1 MKDNKNEYHFLSG
14 GGEMGK
20 LIRAKDWSKTP
31 LGDPKDWPSSLRTM
45 VSVMLNNPF
54 GMYIAWG
61 KEYTQLYNDGYRPIL
76 GSTKHP
82 QALGIGTR
90 ETFSEIWHIIGSM
103 FKGVMEGQPVGFPD
117 FMLPLNRNGY
127 VETCYFDF
135 SYSPIRQE
143 NGEVGG
149 VLVTVIETTLKKK
162 AEAELIESEQRLQ
175 FAIEAAE
182 MGTFD
187 YNPLSKKY
195 TVNHRII
202 DWFGLNPNKP
212 SDLKEVIYMVAEKDR
227 EKVIKAYKE
236 ALNYELGG
244 MYDIVCTL
252 IHPISKIERII
263 RAKGKASFNDEKIA
277 YRFNGTIQE
286 ITEQYK
292 VEKEKEKLIA
302 IIESSEEFICLAR
315 MDFSTQYINPAAL
328 EMLGWDNYEGRFLI
342 DCVYPDDRAFA
353 TTVLSEFVEK
363 GSFQHEIRFWN
374 ERTGVPFWLQWNGF
388 ALKEL
393 PSDKVIGLASVSPN
407 ITERKKTEEQRQIS
421 ETNLRLM
428 IHQAPVAIA
437 ILRSPDYIV
446 EIANSK
452 TLELWGRTEEEVMNK
467 PILEAM
473 FELQSQGIKALLDD
487 VYTTGNRFSSTELP
501 VQIFR
506 NGKLDLRYINFSYEP
521 FYDADGKIDGIMP
534 VGFDVTEHV
543 LSRQKIE
550 ANEEKLNIVINASE
564 LGIWEYNIKTTDVIY
579 SAHCSRILGFEGK
592 TDLNHLTLISHFHP
606 DDLTVR
612 RDAFLKSFETGYINY
627 EARVIWEDKSIHWI
641 ESKGKVFYNS
651 NHEPERLLGTL
662 RDITD
667 EKKIQQQLQERE
679 QKFRLL
685 ADSMPQHV
693 WTSDTEGVL
702 DYFNQSVLNYS
713 GLTLEKI
720 LKDGWLQIVH
730 PDDREENIRLWIDA
744 ITTGKDFLFE
754 HRFRRYDGVYRW
766 QLSRAIPQKDENGK
780 IQRWVGT
787 STDIQEQKIFATEL
801 EKKVSERTRELE
813 QKNIDLD
820 KMNKELQAFAY
831 ISSHDLQEPLR
842 KIQTFASRI
851 VEKEEHN
858 LSDIGKDYFKRM
870 KSAADRM
877 QTLIQDLLVYS
888 RTNTSERKFELIE
901 LKDLMEEIKRDI
913 KEEIEQKQG
922 VIEIL
927 ETCPVKMINFQLKQ
941 LLLNLISNSLK
952 FSNSLNPPHI
962 TISCET
968 HIGKKFQ
975 NVKLIPDKEYCHIR
989 ISDNGIGF
997 EQKYSE
1003 KIFELFQRLNTKDKY
1018 IGTGIGLAIVKRIVE
1033 NHGGTI
1039 TAKGEINK
1047 GATFDIYIPTI

>member
-127 VETCYFDF
+127 IENCYFDF
-135 SYSPIRQE
+135 SYSPIRRE

-162 AEAELIESEQRLQ
+162 AEVELIESEQRLQ

-212 SDLKEVIYMVAEKDR
+212 SDLKEVIYMIAEKDR

-421 ETNLRLM
+421 ETNLRLI

-579 SAHCSRILGFEGK
+579 SAHCSKILGFEGK

-927 ETCPVKMINFQLKQ
+927 ETCPVKMINFQLRQ

>member
-1 MKDNKNEYHFLSG
+1 MKDNINEYHFLSG

-127 VETCYFDF
+127 IENCYFDF
-135 SYSPIRQE
+135 SYSPIRRE

-162 AEAELIESEQRLQ
+162 AEVELIESEQRLQ

-353 TTVLSEFVEK
+353 TAVLSEFVEK

-421 ETNLRLM
+421 ETNLRLI

-579 SAHCSRILGFEGK
+579 SAHCSKILGFEGK

>member
-421 ETNLRLM
+421 ETNLRLI

-579 SAHCSRILGFEGK
+579 SAHCSKILGFEGK

>member
-1 MKDNKNEYHFLSG
+1 M
-14 GGEMGK
+14 
-20 LIRAKDWSKTP
+20 
-31 LGDPKDWPSSLRTM
+31 
-45 VSVMLNNPF
+45 
-54 GMYIAWG
+54 
-61 KEYTQLYNDGYRPIL
+61 
-76 GSTKHP
+76 
-82 QALGIGTR
+82 
-90 ETFSEIWHIIGSM
+90 
-103 FKGVMEGQPVGFPD
+103 
-117 FMLPLNRNGY
+117 
-127 VETCYFDF
+127 
-135 SYSPIRQE
+135 
-143 NGEVGG
+143 
-149 VLVTVIETTLKKK
+149 
-162 AEAELIESEQRLQ
+162 
-175 FAIEAAE
+175 
-182 MGTFD
+182 
-187 YNPLSKKY
+187 
-195 TVNHRII
+195 NHRII

-421 ETNLRLM
+421 ETNLRLI

-579 SAHCSRILGFEGK
+579 SAHCSKILGFEGK

-693 WTSDTEGVL
+693 WTSDTEGML

-952 FSNSLNPPHI
+952 FSNPLNPPHI

-968 HIGKKFQ
+968 HIGKKFK

-1003 KIFELFQRLNTKDKY
+1003 KIFELFQRLNAKDKY

-1033 NHGGTI
+1033 NHGGII

>member
-1 MKDNKNEYHFLSG
+1 MKDNINEYHFLSG

-127 VETCYFDF
+127 IENCYFDF
-135 SYSPIRQE
+135 SYSPIRRE

-421 ETNLRLM
+421 ETNLRLI

-579 SAHCSRILGFEGK
+579 SAHCSKILGFEGK

>member
-1 MKDNKNEYHFLSG
+1 MKDNINEYHFLSG

-127 VETCYFDF
+127 IENCYFDF
-135 SYSPIRQE
+135 SYSPIRRE

-162 AEAELIESEQRLQ
+162 AEVELIESEQRLQ

-353 TTVLSEFVEK
+353 TAVLSEFVEK

-421 ETNLRLM
+421 ETNLRLI

-579 SAHCSRILGFEGK
+579 SAHCSKILGFEGK

-952 FSNSLNPPHI
+952 FSNPLNPPHI

-968 HIGKKFQ
+968 HLGKKFQ

-1003 KIFELFQRLNTKDKY
+1003 KIFELFQRLNAKDKY

>member
-1 MKDNKNEYHFLSG
+1 MKDNINEYHFLSG

-127 VETCYFDF
+127 IENCYFDF
-135 SYSPIRQE
+135 SYSPIRRE

-162 AEAELIESEQRLQ
+162 AEVELIESEQRLQ

-353 TTVLSEFVEK
+353 TAVLSEFVEK

-421 ETNLRLM
+421 ETNLRLI

-564 LGIWEYNIKTTDVIY
+564 LGIW
-579 SAHCSRILGFEGK
+579 
-592 TDLNHLTLISHFHP
+592 
-606 DDLTVR
+606 
-612 RDAFLKSFETGYINY
+612 
-627 EARVIWEDKSIHWI
+627 
-641 ESKGKVFYNS
+641 
-651 NHEPERLLGTL
+651 
-662 RDITD
+662 
-667 EKKIQQQLQERE
+667 
-679 QKFRLL
+679 
-685 ADSMPQHV
+685 
-693 WTSDTEGVL
+693 
-702 DYFNQSVLNYS
+702 
-713 GLTLEKI
+713 
-720 LKDGWLQIVH
+720 
-730 PDDREENIRLWIDA
+730 
-744 ITTGKDFLFE
+744 
-754 HRFRRYDGVYRW
+754 
-766 QLSRAIPQKDENGK
+766 
-780 IQRWVGT
+780 
-787 STDIQEQKIFATEL
+787 
-801 EKKVSERTRELE
+801 
-813 QKNIDLD
+813 
-820 KMNKELQAFAY
+820 
-831 ISSHDLQEPLR
+831 
-842 KIQTFASRI
+842 
-851 VEKEEHN
+851 
-858 LSDIGKDYFKRM
+858 
-870 KSAADRM
+870 
-877 QTLIQDLLVYS
+877 
-888 RTNTSERKFELIE
+888 
-901 LKDLMEEIKRDI
+901 
-913 KEEIEQKQG
+913 
-922 VIEIL
+922 
-927 ETCPVKMINFQLKQ
+927 
-941 LLLNLISNSLK
+941 
-952 FSNSLNPPHI
+952 
-962 TISCET
+962 
-968 HIGKKFQ
+968 
-975 NVKLIPDKEYCHIR
+975 
-989 ISDNGIGF
+989 
-997 EQKYSE
+997 
-1003 KIFELFQRLNTKDKY
+1003 
-1018 IGTGIGLAIVKRIVE
+1018 
-1033 NHGGTI
+1033 
-1039 TAKGEINK
+1039 
-1047 GATFDIYIPTI
+1047 

>member
-1 MKDNKNEYHFLSG
+1 M
-14 GGEMGK
+14 
-20 LIRAKDWSKTP
+20 
-31 LGDPKDWPSSLRTM
+31 
-45 VSVMLNNPF
+45 
-54 GMYIAWG
+54 
-61 KEYTQLYNDGYRPIL
+61 
-76 GSTKHP
+76 
-82 QALGIGTR
+82 
-90 ETFSEIWHIIGSM
+90 
-103 FKGVMEGQPVGFPD
+103 
-117 FMLPLNRNGY
+117 
-127 VETCYFDF
+127 
-135 SYSPIRQE
+135 
-143 NGEVGG
+143 
-149 VLVTVIETTLKKK
+149 
-162 AEAELIESEQRLQ
+162 
-175 FAIEAAE
+175 
-182 MGTFD
+182 
-187 YNPLSKKY
+187 
-195 TVNHRII
+195 
-202 DWFGLNPNKP
+202 
-212 SDLKEVIYMVAEKDR
+212 
-227 EKVIKAYKE
+227 
-236 ALNYELGG
+236 
-244 MYDIVCTL
+244 
-252 IHPISKIERII
+252 
-263 RAKGKASFNDEKIA
+263 
-277 YRFNGTIQE
+277 
-286 ITEQYK
+286 
-292 VEKEKEKLIA
+292 
-302 IIESSEEFICLAR
+302 
-315 MDFSTQYINPAAL
+315 
-328 EMLGWDNYEGRFLI
+328 
-342 DCVYPDDRAFA
+342 
-353 TTVLSEFVEK
+353 
-363 GSFQHEIRFWN
+363 
-374 ERTGVPFWLQWNGF
+374 
-388 ALKEL
+388 
-393 PSDKVIGLASVSPN
+393 
-407 ITERKKTEEQRQIS
+407 
-421 ETNLRLM
+421 
-428 IHQAPVAIA
+428 
-437 ILRSPDYIV
+437 
-446 EIANSK
+446 
-452 TLELWGRTEEEVMNK
+452 
-467 PILEAM
+467 
-473 FELQSQGIKALLDD
+473 
-487 VYTTGNRFSSTELP
+487 
-501 VQIFR
+501 
-506 NGKLDLRYINFSYEP
+506 
-521 FYDADGKIDGIMP
+521 
-534 VGFDVTEHV
+534 
-543 LSRQKIE
+543 
-550 ANEEKLNIVINASE
+550 
-564 LGIWEYNIKTTDVIY
+564 
-579 SAHCSRILGFEGK
+579 
-592 TDLNHLTLISHFHP
+592 
-606 DDLTVR
+606 
-612 RDAFLKSFETGYINY
+612 
-627 EARVIWEDKSIHWI
+627 
-641 ESKGKVFYNS
+641 
-651 NHEPERLLGTL
+651 LGTL

-693 WTSDTEGVL
+693 WTSDTKGVL